1 LSEAS
6 SALAQKMYADQSE
19 GGASP
24 GAESDSGTSD
34 DDAVD
39 AEFEEVSDE
48 DKKENES

>member
-1 LSEAS
+1 
-6 SALAQKMYADQSE
+6 MYAEQAE
-19 GGASP
+19 AGASP
-24 GAESDSGTSD
+24 GAESDTGPSN

>member
-1 LSEAS
+1 
-6 SALAQKMYADQSE
+6 MYADQSE